1 MKILLGVCTSSQ
13 LPRCQ
18 HLLPARKWNVMSLI
32 SFPGKT
38 GNRMALLLSTACLRV
53 DGFPALLGCRRHLTL
68 LHTTHLWRNS
78 RNSPAVSSSAKLGSY
93 SRKRNGGLQ
102 DSSTMLWSW
111 PWPSWWSSLRGSEE
125 AATLDR
131 PQNRFQMTECLW
143 EITCQTPRHFYR
155 VKNGKSQTQPWRKN
169 IRNLS

>member
-1 MKILLGVCTSSQ
+1 MKILLGVCTSSR

-102 DSSTMLWSW
+102 DSSRTMLG
-111 PWPSWWSSLRGSEE
+111 LRGGSHVRSSSKPLSDDRMFVGDHMSNP
-125 AATLDR
+125 AAL
-131 PQNRFQMTECLW
+131 
-143 EITCQTPRHFYR
+143 I
-155 VKNGKSQTQPWRKN
+155 
-169 IRNLS
+169 